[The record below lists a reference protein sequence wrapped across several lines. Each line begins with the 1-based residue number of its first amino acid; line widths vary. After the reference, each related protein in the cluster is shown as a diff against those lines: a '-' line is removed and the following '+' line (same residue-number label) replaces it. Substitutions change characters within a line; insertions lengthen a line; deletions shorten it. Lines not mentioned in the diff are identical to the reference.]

1 MQNLVMDQDASFHQ
15 MLEAQLTHLKEN
27 QDQSYTDL
35 MYAQLTRPRSM
46 DFELLQNL
54 NSLQNLS
61 DEDLEQ
67 LFWTKK
73 QWRSGA
79 AKVGKFA
86 LHAAPLALAFA

>member
-1 MQNLVMDQDASFHQ
+1 MQNYVMIQDPATLQ
-15 MLEAQLTHLKEN
+15 MLQAQAP
-27 QDQSYTDL
+27 S
-35 MYAQLTRPRSM
+35 MPM
-46 DFELLQNL
+46 DFESLQNL

-86 LHAAPLALAFA
+86 LHAAPLALAFAWLIIYIHTSCALIC